1 MLAGAPGIT
10 VTATCPVRPPEVA
23 EIVALPT
30 RAPLI
35 RPALTEATVGFELDH
50 VTFDAGEP
58 SLILAV
64 ACTEVPDAMEG
75 VGSVI
80 TRVGGGSVAV
90 AVNVTEPAP
99 GEEAV
104 TVCAPASGPRVQRPE
119 IAIPDASVSGL
130 AGAAST
136 PPPVA
141 TTYDTTAPTI
151 RFPAASLTF
160 VHRGSL
166 SRDPLAPD

>member
-10 VTATCPVRPPEVA
+10 VTAACPVRPPEVA
-23 EIVALPT
+23 VIVALPT
-30 RAPLI
+30 RAPVI
-35 RPALTEATVGFELDH
+35 RPELTEATVGFELDH

-58 SLILAV
+58 LIVAV
-64 ACTEVPDAMEG
+64 ACTEVPDAMVG

-80 TRVGGGSVAV
+80 SRVGGGSVAV

-104 TVCAPASGPRVQRPE
+104 TVCSPAAGPRVQRPE
-119 IAIPDASVSGL
+119 IAIPDASVSGSV
-130 AGAAST
+130 GPAST

-141 TTYDTTAPTI
+141 TTYDTTAPMI
-151 RFPAASLTF
+151 RFPAASLTS

-166 SRDPLAPD
+166 SRDPLGPD